1 MGIYFLD
8 IQYNYRYKMLKNIIH
23 DSTYMFSVFGTKTHI
38 LYVQEVVT
46 HSYIVTYHIKWVT
59 TSWTDRRYNS
69 GTYCTICPRN
79 SDPFYIVTYCMSKK

>member
-59 TSWTDRRYNS
+59 TSWTD
-69 GTYCTICPRN
+69 GTILGHTVLYVQE
-79 SDPFYIVTYCMSKK
+79 IVTHFI